1 MLTHFFNRRATFA
14 LDENLGRHCCFNNS
28 SCFESFAIIF
38 HCFSKCNFTKL
49 EIFAYFNYPIV
60 QHSLFNNSYSS
71 MVVINEFGN
80 RRLPRKWPLLASH
93 GTQITLVWHHM
104 RIEFVPDSVW
114 LFDVWRI
121 WLWEY
126 IRNDI
131 ILISSFTSLI
141 FRLFVSNNWPL
152 GPSIQQTYGML
163 HTCHQDDYLV
173 HMYQD
178 I

>member
-71 MVVINEFGN
+71 MVV
-80 RRLPRKWPLLASH
+80 
-93 GTQITLVWHHM
+93 
-104 RIEFVPDSVW
+104 
-114 LFDVWRI
+114 
-121 WLWEY
+121 LWEALY
-126 IRNDI
+126 FCMAKIGKSTSFPQLYAKVERPPLYYTIETCDNLI
-131 ILISSFTSLI
+131 FMWGHRRFFFSANISPVIKLISRDWLNIWIEWLKRECCTI
-141 FRLFVSNNWPL
+141 
-152 GPSIQQTYGML
+152 G
-163 HTCHQDDYLV
+163 
-173 HMYQD
+173 
-178 I
+178 